1 MKNVKFVGKNE
12 IPENVRIPEEVN
24 IQHYLANGELLHFDG
39 NVQKVISPVSIV
51 SETGSVDPTILGS
64 FPLLTEKES
73 GYALEAAVRAYD
85 NGKGE
90 WPSMPVKQRIKAVE
104 KFCGL
109 MQSKRDEVVKL
120 LMWETAK
127 PLKDSEK
134 EFDRTIEYILQ
145 TLKELKKQE
154 NQNSSFEVSQGVI
167 ARIRRSPLGVVL
179 CMGPYNYPLNE
190 TFTTLIP
197 ALLMGNTVIF
207 KPAKIGVLL
216 VNPLLESFREAF
228 PKGVINVIF
237 GRGRSTVQNIMASG
251 KLDAFAFIGT
261 SKSANEIRN
270 VHPKPNRL
278 KSVLALEAKN
288 PAVVLSHADLSVAV
302 KECVTGSLSF
312 NGQRCTALKII
323 FVHNSVANEFLKG
336 FLDEIAKLKRG
347 MPWESGVF
355 LTPLP
360 EPDKPA
366 YLKELIEDALQKG
379 ASVINEAGG
388 ELTNTF
394 VEPAV
399 LFPVNP
405 LMRIYKEEQF
415 GPVVPVVP
423 FDNIDTVMEYLNA
436 SDHGQQLSLF
446 GQNPDEIGTLV
457 DRFINHVCRIN
468 INSQCQRSPDN
479 FPFNGRKDS
488 GYGTLSISDALK
500 AFSIKTIVAAKENE
514 VEKDILE
521 SIILRNHSSFLSREM
536 IL

>member
-1 MKNVKFVGKNE
+1 MFVDKKN
-12 IPENVRIPEEVN
+12 IPENVKLDAEIN
-24 IQHYLANGELLHFDG
+24 IKYYLVNGEFVPFDG
-39 NVQKVISPVSIV
+39 NTQKVTSPILLLSN
-51 SETGSVDPTILGS
+51 SELNETVMGS

-73 GYALEAAVRAYD
+73 RLALDAAVRAYD

-90 WPSMPVKQRIKAVE
+90 WPSMPVKQRIKAVAR
-104 KFCGL
+104 FCEL
-109 MQSKRDEVVKL
+109 MQTKRDEVVKL

-134 EFDRTIEYILQ
+134 EFDRTVEYILQ
-145 TLKELKKQE
+145 TITELKKQE
-154 NQNSSFEVSQGVI
+154 NQKSNFENSQGII
-167 ARIRRSPLGVVL
+167 AKIRRSPLGVVL

-197 ALLMGNTVIF
+197 ALLMGNSVIF

-216 VNPLLESFREAF
+216 VYPLLEAFKEAF
-228 PKGVINVIF
+228 PKGVINIIF
-237 GRGRSTVQNIMASG
+237 GRGRSTVQHIMASG

-288 PAVVLSHADLSVAV
+288 PAVVLSHADVTLAV

-323 FVHNSVANEFLKG
+323 FVHSSVANAFIRG
-336 FLDEIAKLKRG
+336 FLSEVAKLKRG
-347 MPWESGVF
+347 MPWEPDVF

-366 YLKELIEDALQKG
+366 YLKELIEDALHYG
-379 ASVINEAGG
+379 ASVVNESGG
-388 ELTNTF
+388 KITGTF
-394 VEPAV
+394 VEPAI
-399 LFPVNP
+399 LFPVTP
-405 LMRIYKEEQF
+405 SMRVYKEEQF
-415 GPVVPVVP
+415 GPIVPIVP
-423 FDNIDTVMEYLNA
+423 FDNIDSVIEYLDA

-446 GQNPDEIGTLV
+446 GQHPDEIGTLV
-457 DRFINHVCRIN
+457 DKFINYVCRIN

-500 AFSIKTIVAAKENE
+500 VFSIKTIVAVKENDE
-514 VEKDILE
+514 EKQRLE
-521 SIILRNHSSFLSREM
+521 TIILKNYSGFLSKEI